1 MRRAPILTA
10 FLMLV
15 GFCSY
20 FRGQASQSSRNT
32 QGPSASNQQIVDLP
46 RAPHTYKPKLLMQDA
61 MKIADDFIRKQHID
75 ISSYWLSQVNF
86 TLCGDKNTADKDK
99 IACWYFWWVSETA
112 AAGDYVEIFVDMD
125 GRAWRVTSM

>member
-1 MRRAPILTA
+1 MLKISILIGT
-10 FLMLV
+10 LVLV
-15 GFCSY
+15 GLCPVCD
-20 FRGQASQSSRNT
+20 GQSDQSTRST
-32 QGPSASNQQIVDLP
+32 QEPAVNNQQVVDLP